1 MSLCDRL
8 CHLRH
13 FRRQFD
19 NVRRIYKQVDEMTG
33 NVLDNIRQQFLLP
46 DPLARWVA
54 ASGADPLVVCW
65 SSRAR
70 RRWGQ
75 FALICYWRVVALFRL
90 HFLGNRATASRVG
103 RKGVTKGTVTLYI
116 TSLGLSS
123 VCFRCLV
130 NGHRK
135 WVVSCVLGIGDVTA
149 AKDVM

>member
-90 HFLGNRATASRVG
+90 HFPGYRATTSGLFHKAFY
-103 RKGVTKGTVTLYI
+103 TKFVVCTLWILKLVLQIQYV
-116 TSLGLSS
+116 LYK
-123 VCFRCLV
+123 FR
-130 NGHRK
+130 
-135 WVVSCVLGIGDVTA
+135 
-149 AKDVM
+149 